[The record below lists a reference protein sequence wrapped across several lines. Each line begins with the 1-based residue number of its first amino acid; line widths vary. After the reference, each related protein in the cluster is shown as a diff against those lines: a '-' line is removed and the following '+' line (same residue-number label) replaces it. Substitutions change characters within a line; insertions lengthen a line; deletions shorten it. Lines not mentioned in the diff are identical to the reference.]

1 MNNNYY
7 NYYNPNSLFRAAP
20 APNFSNMMGSAT
32 RAGMMPARG
41 AVPLPRISSLFSGA
55 SMPRVGAVAANA
67 ASGASKLSFSTLLNG
82 ASKTLGV
89 INQAIPVF
97 YQVKPIWNNAKT
109 MFRVAREISSSNSS
123 STNSSSNSNNA
134 SNNTANT
141 NTETNI
147 NSQEKESDNSPTFF
161 I

>member
-7 NYYNPNSLFRAAP
+7 NPNFLFRSTP
-20 APNFSNMMGSAT
+20 VTPVNYMNMVG
-32 RAGMMPARG
+32 GMARG
-41 AVPLPRISSLFSGA
+41 TTPLPRISSLLSGSQLPRTGAALGATSGVSKITFS
-55 SMPRVGAVAANA
+55 S
-67 ASGASKLSFSTLLNG
+67 LLNG

-109 MFRVAREISSSNSS
+109 MFRVVKELNSS
-123 STNSSSNSNNA
+123 DTKSTL
-134 SNNTANT
+134 NNTSSVNVQREVEEVNT
-141 NTETNI
+141 
-147 NSQEKESDNSPTFF
+147 QKKERDNSPTFF

>member
-20 APNFSNMMGSAT
+20 APNFSNMMGPAT

-55 SMPRVGAVAANA
+55 SMPRVGAAAANA

-123 STNSSSNSNNA
+123 SINSSSNLNNA

>member
-7 NYYNPNSLFRAAP
+7 NYYNPNSLFRATP
-20 APNFSNMMGSAT
+20 TLNFSNMMGPAT

-55 SMPRVGAVAANA
+55 SMPRVGAAAANA

-123 STNSSSNSNNA
+123 SINSSSNSNNA